1 MAPEPG
7 PIRNIVFDVG
17 NVLLPLNYGPF
28 LAFLSESGV
37 DLSDMP
43 AWLAR
48 IGLEAHERGEI
59 DGDAFLER
67 LAGTAGRP
75 LDAARLRASWLDMF
89 DVAPEMFE
97 LAKGLMSGY
106 RVFLLSNIGDLHWEY
121 LDGRY
126 GLGGLVHGALALFRA
141 GVAKPSA
148 AIFREAERRFDLT
161 PVHTV
166 FIDDLSANVL
176 GAEACG
182 WHGIHHR
189 DPATTRAALQ
199 RLDVR
204 LPAMIAGD
212 PTE

>member
-1 MAPEPG
+1 MATERIS
-7 PIRNIVFDVG
+7 IRKIVFDVG
-17 NVLLPLNYGPF
+17 NVLVPLDYGPF
-28 LAFLSESGV
+28 LTFLSESGV

-43 AWLAR
+43 SWLAR

-59 DGDAFLER
+59 DGEAFLDR

-75 LDAARLRASWLDMF
+75 LDPVRLKASWLDMF

-97 LAKGLMSGY
+97 LAKGLMSDY
-106 RVFLLSNIGDLHWEY
+106 RVFLLSNIGDLHWNY

-126 GLGGLVHGALALFRA
+126 GLGGLVHGALASFRA
-141 GVAKPSA
+141 GVVKPSA

-161 PVHTV
+161 PAQTV

-189 DPATTRAALQ
+189 DLATTRAALH

-204 LPAMIAGD
+204 LPATAG
-212 PTE
+212 EA